1 MAKFFNS
8 ALSQATNQA
17 RSLLK
22 DNMGHATSGFVFSLT
37 GLGFAGLAC
46 FMFLNAGFNIHS
58 SSFGTDFLKALWIL

>member
-22 DNMGHATSGFVFSLT
+22 DKMGHAMSGFVFSLT
-37 GLGFAGLAC
+37 GLGFAGLGC
-46 FMFLNAGFNIHS
+46 LMFLDAGFNIHS
-58 SSFGTDFLKALWIL
+58 SSFRTDFLKALTIL